1 MIILEILVTTLVASS
16 YILPL
21 QDGGEWNS
29 DFCAKYYNIFSTGLV
44 LSEFESHMTGEK
56 GKKWNLNFAKVGF
69 TFTFATIFFIII
81 CQVIIKGFYR
91 SNKSTVKQRYKSMV
105 SFKILRVTLGLFIII
120 SSYAGIIFMP
130 GSENYRGLATP
141 FPFILTLVGNII
153 LLVFLTTN
161 EDAGNIWWSRL
172 ELLITEDS
180 LRWTGENCKENQ
192 ESAKSFL
199 THWHTSVPR
208 ERPS

>member
-1 MIILEILVTTLVASS
+1 
-16 YILPL
+16 
-21 QDGGEWNS
+21 
-29 DFCAKYYNIFSTGLV
+29 
-44 LSEFESHMTGEK
+44 MTGEK

-161 EDAGNIWWSRL
+161 EDARKYLMIKIRAFIYRRQFEVDRRKLQRKSGKCKVFP
-172 ELLITEDS
+172 DS
-180 LRWTGENCKENQ
+180 LTYISPKRTFFLREPEEAIKENNQ
-192 ESAKSFL
+192 NVYVIDIENTESEYEEA
-199 THWHTSVPR
+199 SV
-208 ERPS
+208 